1 MSANNRAS
9 LLANLRTGGVRSAS
23 SNVPQTA
30 APTVTSFQLPDA
42 PMTAAPGGSFNDSMY
57 SYLAPN
63 QVQMQQQAQMY
74 QMQMLQAEIMKMQII
89 QQAQQ
94 AQQYQLELMR
104 QQQQQ
109 QAPHRRTSLDV
120 PASAG
125 PTATSFMSR
134 RASQAEYLKN
144 QLHLNGSS
152 IVEEEVPMPMTGAL
166 NGKFGGR
173 LNPNATSFKFGGGS
187 DDEDQE
193 KSWRTGSGA
202 PANTPVTPSYT
213 TVISGGTALGKSG
226 ANGGSSVSTSKSDGV
241 ANWRRGGN
249 NNSMLNSNRSA
260 SLSVKITPPP
270 ADRTSPSPTHHAPK
284 TRPEPLRFSV
294 VISEPVSGVT
304 IDNSDGDV
312 SEGTDDASSNSD
324 SLKSESLPTTPP
336 SNSAVTEPPL
346 SPREVASKRLYEGL
360 GLGRPVPQS
369 AQVHTLSFPGANEN
383 DLAVNVPHTSVGLT
397 FPNRAGGQPM
407 RQPRGPPC
415 GIDELGSKNFATRI
429 RRKAIG
435 GLGAMLDARVNR
447 REVEAF

>member
-1 MSANNRAS
+1 
-9 LLANLRTGGVRSAS
+9 
-23 SNVPQTA
+23 
-30 APTVTSFQLPDA
+30 
-42 PMTAAPGGSFNDSMY
+42 
-57 SYLAPN
+57 
-63 QVQMQQQAQMY
+63 MY
-74 QMQMLQAEIMKMQII
+74 QMQVLQAEIMKMQII

-94 AQQYQLELMR
+94 AQQYQLEILR

-109 QAPHRRTSLDV
+109 QQQVPHRRTSLDV

-152 IVEEEVPMPMTGAL
+152 IAEEEAAPMPMTGAL

-173 LNPNATSFKFGGGS
+173 LNPNATSFRFGGGS

-193 KSWRTGSGA
+193 RFSRTGSGA

-213 TVISGGTALGKSG
+213 TVISGGTSLGKMG
-226 ANGGSSVSTSKSDGV
+226 ANGGSSVPTSKSDGV

-249 NNSMLNSNRSA
+249 NNSMLNGNRSA

-270 ADRTSPSPTHHAPK
+270 VDRTSPPPAHQASKA
-284 TRPEPLRFSV
+284 RPERLRFSV
-294 VISEPVSGVT
+294 VISEPVSGVA

-312 SEGTDDASSNSD
+312 SEGTDDASSTSD

-336 SNSAVTEPPL
+336 STGAEPPL
-346 SPREVASKRLYEGL
+346 SPREAASKRLYEGL

-369 AQVHTLSFPGANEN
+369 AQVHTMSFPGTNGS
-383 DLAVNVPHTSVGLT
+383 DLAVTVPHTSVGLT
-397 FPNRAGGQPM
+397 FSNRVASQPT

-415 GIDELGSKNFATRI
+415 GIDELGPKNFATRI

>member
-1 MSANNRAS
+1 
-9 LLANLRTGGVRSAS
+9 
-23 SNVPQTA
+23 
-30 APTVTSFQLPDA
+30 
-42 PMTAAPGGSFNDSMY
+42 
-57 SYLAPN
+57 
-63 QVQMQQQAQMY
+63 MQQQAQMY

-94 AQQYQLELMR
+94 AQQYQLELLR
-104 QQQQQ
+104 QQQQQQQ

-125 PTATSFMSR
+125 PTATSFIGR

-152 IVEEEVPMPMTGAL
+152 IAEEEVPMPMTGAL

-173 LNPNATSFKFGGGS
+173 LNPNATAFRFGGGS
-187 DDEDQE
+187 DDEDQDRFL
-193 KSWRTGSGA
+193 RTGSGA

-213 TVISGGTALGKSG
+213 TVISGGTSLGKTAG
-226 ANGGSSVSTSKSDGV
+226 GNGGSSVPTSKSDGV

-249 NNSMLNSNRSA
+249 NNSMLNGPRSA

-270 ADRTSPSPTHHAPK
+270 ADRTSPPPANQASKA
-284 TRPEPLRFSV
+284 RPEPLRFSV
-294 VISEPVSGVT
+294 VISEPVPGVS

-312 SEGTDDASSNSD
+312 SDGTDDASSTSD

-336 SNSAVTEPPL
+336 SSGAEPPL
-346 SPREVASKRLYEGL
+346 SPREAASKRLYEGL

-369 AQVHTLSFPGANEN
+369 AQVHTLSFPGTNGN
-383 DLAVNVPHTSVGLT
+383 DLAVNVPHTSAGLT
-397 FPNRAGGQPM
+397 FPNRVVTQPM

-415 GIDELGSKNFATRI
+415 GIDELGPKNFATRI